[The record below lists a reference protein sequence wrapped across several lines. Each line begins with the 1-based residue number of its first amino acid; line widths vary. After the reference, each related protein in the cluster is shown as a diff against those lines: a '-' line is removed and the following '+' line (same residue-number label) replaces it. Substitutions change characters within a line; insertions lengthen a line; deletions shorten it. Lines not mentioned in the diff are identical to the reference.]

1 MIQKRKKKKK
11 ETVASKPKMV
21 SFFSHGNAY
30 ELKHLLAIGNSVW
43 VVFCLHIVYFI
54 YEVVFFFFFFF
65 SEELRTR
72 QRCAPSLL
80 FLCLFKVLLM
90 KGRTNEII
98 RAKSVSFIFFS
109 FIHYIHL
116 FPNCSPSF
124 VFSFAL
130 ILCGAPA
137 VGVDVPTRMLL
148 AACRA
153 AQSFLTSTGAAP
165 LTSAR
170 LSLLTI

>member
-1 MIQKRKKKKK
+1 
-11 ETVASKPKMV
+11 MV

-54 YEVVFFFFFFF
+54 YEVVFFFFF